1 MHEGVMSSVQGM
13 TLRIETLIGLN
24 VIRPSTDR
32 HERKLLLRSYCLHLD
47 TYTRQLLAVES
58 FIIDQSHH
66 WNVITYTTCREI
78 KNPPRLSTKPQKLAL
93 HDS

>member
-1 MHEGVMSSVQGM
+1 MHEGVMSPVQGM

-32 HERKLLLRSYCLHLD
+32 HERKLLLLRSYCLHLD
-47 TYTRQLLAVES
+47 TYTRQVLAVES

-66 WNVITYTTCREI
+66 
-78 KNPPRLSTKPQKLAL
+78 
-93 HDS
+93 